1 MLEFTMSLI
10 GILKKLALRFP
21 AQIRTIN
28 RVRNMIAS
36 IGCAIGIQGLD
47 IIRVNSNG
55 NTILRF
61 NRSYPLGNRGSNLQ
75 IPRDSKIFEH
85 VRRYGSWELRTS
97 KFIAKGIENQSLLN
111 KKIAVIDIGAH
122 TGLITLQIFRIT
134 NVDFTAFLFEP
145 LPKNADAIRYNLDGK
160 NVKIFEVLLDKE
172 NGAKK
177 IFTQKSNIGNSS
189 IFKQLIPEHE
199 LIENVCTTVDVRE
212 LFNSSVNMYEC
223 YMIKC
228 DIQGMDS
235 MVLSR
240 IPNDIWQKTDRA
252 VIEVWATETV
262 ENRDV
267 ESLVAKLSNF
277 KYLSWQQN
285 LRELVSISDV
295 SNFWLSKSGE
305 QKNLFMSKNVI

>member
-1 MLEFTMSLI
+1 M
-10 GILKKLALRFP
+10 
-21 AQIRTIN
+21 
-28 RVRNMIAS
+28 
-36 IGCAIGIQGLD
+36 
-47 IIRVNSNG
+47 
-55 NTILRF
+55 
-61 NRSYPLGNRGSNLQ
+61 
-75 IPRDSKIFEH
+75 
-85 VRRYGSWELRTS
+85 
-97 KFIAKGIENQSLLN
+97 
-111 KKIAVIDIGAH
+111 IDIGSYA
-122 TGLITLQIFRIT
+122 GLITLQIFRIT

-199 LIENVCTTVDVRE
+199 LIENDCTTVDVRE
-212 LFNSSVNMYEC
+212 FFNSSVKMYEC

-262 ENRDV
+262 ESRDV
-267 ESLVAKLSNF
+267 ESLVEKLSNF